1 MILYR
6 EVFNIGPFVVSS
18 DIGGT
23 FTDTVV
29 IDRVGKVSCFKA
41 PSVPQDPARGVLET
55 LVLAAGEMKVSL
67 RDFMEQI
74 IFFSHGTTIATNAMI
89 EGKSARVGLL
99 QTQGFGDTLA
109 IMRGFKSLGLDE
121 AAIKNFRLL
130 VKQPAIVPKHLIAE
144 VHERLDYRGRI
155 VIPLDE
161 EHVRQAIRRLVQNG
175 AEVFA
180 VSLLWSFKNNTH
192 EKRIAEIIRLES
204 PQADITLSSDL
215 LPRLGEFSRSATVAI
230 NAGLGPVVRRAMEN
244 LDTTLRGEG
253 LRAKLMIMQSNGGLE
268 RASEVSQRAATII
281 MSGPV
286 GGVVASQ
293 YLGIQLDIAH
303 VVTTDMGG
311 TSFDVG
317 IITQSQPMMRNVTHV
332 GRDEVALP
340 SVDVQTVGAGS
351 GSIALVQGGYLTV
364 GPESAGADPGPA
376 CYGRGGVRPTVADAD
391 LVLGYINPDYFLGGR
406 MRLNRELA
414 VKAIDDYIAVP
425 LGMST
430 EEAAEGIK
438 TIVDSRMADLIRDV
452 TVKRGVDP
460 RNYTIFAF
468 GGAGPSHAFSYAAEL
483 GISQLV
489 VPFSAS
495 VHSAFGVATA
505 NATAVEE
512 VSHPMQ
518 SPPGS
523 TEYAKSLKSQIIN
536 ALFDTLER
544 KTVNRLEAA
553 GLDRNECQI
562 LRFIEMRFRFQ
573 IHEITVELQE
583 YPLTAP
589 LVDQTVERFIEV
601 YESRFGKGS
610 AFKAAGVEMVTFR
623 VVAQGGLH
631 ALRLQELAESPAPD
645 MVVPMEERP
654 VYQQRRWKTA
664 RIYQSRQL
672 ACGTKIRGLAI
683 VEMPDTTVV
692 VGEDQTAR
700 VDQFGNMILHL

>member
-1 MILYR
+1 M
-6 EVFNIGPFVVSS
+6 GPFVVSS

-29 IDRVGKVSCFKA
+29 IDHAGMVSRFKA
-41 PSVPQDPARGVLET
+41 PSVPRDPAQGVLET
-55 LVLAAGEMKVSL
+55 LSLAADEMAVSL

-74 IFFSHGTTIATNAMI
+74 IFFSHGTTIATNAII
-89 EGKSARVGLL
+89 EGKRARVGLL

-121 AAIKNFRLL
+121 AEIKNFRLL
-130 VKQPAIVPKHLIAE
+130 MKQPAILPKNLIAE
-144 VHERLDYRGRI
+144 VHERLDYQGRI
-155 VIPLDE
+155 VVPLDE
-161 EHVRQAIRRLVQNG
+161 ENVKQAIRRLVQNG

-192 EKRIAEIIRLES
+192 EKRVAEIIRAEYPHS
-204 PQADITLSSDL
+204 DITLSSEL

-230 NAGLGPVVRRAMEN
+230 NAGLGPVVRRAMES

-268 RASEVSQRAATII
+268 RASEIPQRAATII

-293 YLGIQLDIAH
+293 YLGNQLDMAH

-317 IITQSQPMMRNVTHV
+317 IITNYQPMMRNVTHV

-351 GSIALVQGGYLTV
+351 GSIALVQDGYLTV
-364 GPESAGADPGPA
+364 GPDSAGADPGPA

-406 MRLNRELA
+406 MTLSRELA
-414 VKAIDDYIAVP
+414 VKAIDEYVATP
-425 LGMST
+425 LGMSP

-438 TIVDSRMADLIRDV
+438 TIVDSRMADLIREV
-452 TVKRGVDP
+452 TIKRGVDP
-460 RNYTIFAF
+460 RTYTIFAF

-483 GISQLV
+483 GISQV
-489 VPFSAS
+489 VMPFSAS
-495 VHSAFGVATA
+495 VHSAFGIATA
-505 NATAVEE
+505 DAMAVEE
-512 VSHPMQ
+512 ISRPMQ

-523 TEYAKSLKSQIIN
+523 TEYAKSLDSQIIN
-536 ALFDTLER
+536 DLFDALER
-544 KTVNRLEAA
+544 KTLDRLEAA

-573 IHEITVELQE
+573 IHEITVELGQ
-583 YPLTAP
+583 YPLTP
-589 LVDQTVERFIEV
+589 SMVDQTVERFITV
-601 YESRFGKGS
+601 YESRFGQGS

-631 ALRLQELAESPAPD
+631 AFHLQKLDVPQTPRTIAPMD
-645 MVVPMEERP
+645 ERP
-654 VYQQRRWKTA
+654 VYQQGTWKTA
-664 RIYQSRQL
+664 RIYQGRQL
-672 ACGTKIRGLAI
+672 VSGAEIRGLAI

-692 VGEDQTAR
+692 VGEDQTAQ
-700 VDQFGNMILHL
+700 VDEFGNMILRL